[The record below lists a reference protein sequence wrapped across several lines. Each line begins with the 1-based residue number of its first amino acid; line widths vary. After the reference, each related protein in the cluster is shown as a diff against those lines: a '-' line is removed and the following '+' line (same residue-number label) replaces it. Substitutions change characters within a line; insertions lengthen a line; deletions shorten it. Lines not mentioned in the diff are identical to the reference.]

1 MRDPR
6 KQRDPARPRRLSKRA
21 PVSLALVA
29 GLAVAVASGVAQGDG
44 RSSARSARAL
54 NVTDTAHLTYR
65 KSSGLEEGT
74 ATGTLPGTVKI
85 HFEIG
90 PPVKATFTI
99 STPKGWLSGT
109 GAATLHSAG
118 LDASFGGTITVTHG
132 TGRYAHA
139 HGHGGLYGVINRHTY
154 ALTVQTTGSLSY

>member
-1 MRDPR
+1 M
-6 KQRDPARPRRLSKRA
+6 
-21 PVSLALVA
+21 
-29 GLAVAVASGVAQGDG
+29 
-44 RSSARSARAL
+44 
-54 NVTDTAHLTYR
+54 TDTGHLTYR

-74 ATGTLPGTVKI
+74 ATGTLAGSVKI

-99 STPKGWLSGT
+99 STPRGSISGT

-118 LDASFGGTITVTHG
+118 LYASFGGTITVTRG
-132 TGRYAHA
+132 TGRFAHA
-139 HGHGGLYGVINRHTY
+139 HGHGGLYGVVNRHTY

>member
-1 MRDPR
+1 MRHLR
-6 KQRDPARPRRLSKRA
+6 KQLFPGRSRSSFRHAL
-21 PVSLALVA
+21 VSLVLSV
-29 GLAVAVASGVAQGDG
+29 GLAVVIASGVAQGDR
-44 RSSARSARAL
+44 RSSAQSARSL
-54 NVTDTAHLTYR
+54 SVNDTAHLTYR

-74 ATGTLPGTVKI
+74 ATGTLPGSVKI

-99 STPKGWLSGT
+99 STPRGSISGAGT
-109 GAATLHSAG
+109 ATLHSAG
-118 LDASFGGTITVTHG
+118 LYASFGGTITVTHG

-139 HGHGGLYGVINRHTY
+139 HGHGGLYGVVNRHTY